1 MNRIGPKNVPRD
13 GVDARLLAG
22 PFPRRGLVV
31 NLRNA
36 FGVAARRAFAQL
48 ATVHAALVWL
58 VLLPVA
64 FYRRVL
70 SPMKRTPTCRFMP
83 TCSEYAIEAVHK
95 RGIVVGS
102 ALASWRILRCNPL
115 FRGGYDP
122 VPGASRD
129 KCEHCEELNA
139 GTR

>member
-1 MNRIGPKNVPRD
+1 MNR
-13 GVDARLLAG
+13 
-22 PFPRRGLVV
+22 LV
-31 NLRNA
+31 
-36 FGVAARRAFAQL
+36 

-70 SPMKRTPTCRFMP
+70 SPMKRAPTCRFMP

-95 RGIVVGS
+95 RGIVVGG

-115 FRGGYDP
+115 FRSGYDP
-122 VPGASRD
+122 VPGA

-139 GTR
+139 GSR